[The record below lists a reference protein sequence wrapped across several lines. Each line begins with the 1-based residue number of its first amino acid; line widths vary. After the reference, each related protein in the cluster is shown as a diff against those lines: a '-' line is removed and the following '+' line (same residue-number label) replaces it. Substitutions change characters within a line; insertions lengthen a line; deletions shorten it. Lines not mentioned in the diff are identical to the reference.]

1 MEKFLFFFFSIL
13 SLVCGL
19 FVVTSRNPIHSV
31 LFLVLVFF
39 NVSGLLILLG
49 VEFLALLFLIV
60 YVGAIAVL
68 FLFIIM
74 MLSIKIPNYKIL
86 TYRYMPVGLILGCGF
101 LCEIFTIFQSEF
113 SVLITSP
120 FKTLSFTDFYLNS
133 ITIWRSEI
141 VQVTNIEVF
150 AGVLYT
156 HYVYLF
162 LMSGVILL
170 VSMIGAITLTLHR
183 RVDVKRQKIYKQVQQ
198 DFLKSIKWTNTITE

>member
-1 MEKFLFFFFSIL
+1 MEKLLFFFFSIL
-13 SLVCGL
+13 SLICGL

-74 MLSIKIPNYKIL
+74 MLSIKIPNYEIL
-86 TYRYMPVGLILGCGF
+86 TYRYIPIGLILGFSF
-101 LCEIFTIFQSEF
+101 LCEVFTIFQSEF
-113 SVLITSP
+113 SLLITSP
-120 FKTLSFTDFYLNS
+120 FKTLTFTDFYLNS
-133 ITIWRSEI
+133 IIVWRSEI
-141 VQVTNIEVF
+141 IQVTNVEVF
-150 AGVLYT
+150 ACVLYT

-162 LMSGVILL
+162 LMSAIILL

-183 RVDVKRQKIYKQVQQ
+183 RIDVKRQKIYKQVQQ
-198 DFLKSIKWTNTITE
+198 NFLKSLKWTNTTVM

>member
-74 MLSIKIPNYKIL
+74 MLDIKSINSSQYLKDFLFSYDFLLI
-86 TYRYMPVGLILGCGF
+86 GLIISQIL
-101 LCEIFTIFQSEF
+101 
-113 SVLITSP
+113 
-120 FKTLSFTDFYLNS
+120 
-133 ITIWRSEI
+133 
-141 VQVTNIEVF
+141 
-150 AGVLYT
+150 
-156 HYVYLF
+156 LF
-162 LMSGVILL
+162 LNFS
-170 VSMIGAITLTLHR
+170 
-183 RVDVKRQKIYKQVQQ
+183 DVK
-198 DFLKSIKWTNTITE
+198 FNNNESIESLSNEIS

>member
-1 MEKFLFFFFSIL
+1 
-13 SLVCGL
+13 
-19 FVVTSRNPIHSV
+19 
-31 LFLVLVFF
+31 
-39 NVSGLLILLG
+39 
-49 VEFLALLFLIV
+49 
-60 YVGAIAVL
+60 
-68 FLFIIM
+68 

-86 TYRYMPVGLILGCGF
+86 TYRYMPIGLILGCSF

-113 SVLITSP
+113 SVLITAP

-141 VQVTNIEVF
+141 IQVTNIEVF

-162 LMSGVILL
+162 LMSGIILL

-198 DFLKSIKWTNTITE
+198 DFLKSIKWTNSIAE